1 MAAGGK
7 HAMIEVIIE
16 RWTSLKKST
25 DFRWSVWR
33 DGNRIQMGGPHVT
46 CAESEREALDYCATS
61 LRREPDRI
69 ERL

>member
-1 MAAGGK
+1 MTSGGK
-7 HAMIEVIIE
+7 QTMIEVIIE

-33 DGNRIQMGGPHVT
+33 DGSRIQMGGPHGT
-46 CAESEREALDYCATS
+46 CDESEREALEYCQSS
-61 LRREPDRI
+61 LRRKPDRI